1 MSFEWQG
8 INDLMSFANFTNL
21 PQDGVKKGFVI
32 DIDPS
37 KVEEEGLFEFTL
49 VASDGAIEEEFHYSI
64 EFYM

>member
-8 INDLMSFANFTNL
+8 INDLMSFANFTDL

-49 VASDGAIEEEFHYSI
+49 VASDGAIE
-64 EFYM
+64 